1 MNLGALLA
9 GSEAT
14 GNDSVTGIIEDGD
27 GDGDNDNGSW
37 SLAAT
42 SLSSIKLSPIKAIEE
57 VISSVRLTSDVYLY
71 KYIFKKIN
79 HMPNAQLLVKYNSIA
94 NMEMA

>member
-14 GNDSVTGIIEDGD
+14 GNDSVTGIIED

-71 KYIFKKIN
+71 KYIF
-79 HMPNAQLLVKYNSIA
+79 
-94 NMEMA
+94 